1 VKSQALKIL
10 KNQLRAEANKGE
22 FETPISTNML
32 MEFEKLV
39 KVFSFEF
46 AVENFIAHFELEE
59 QDKVRLVFTT
69 HEYNLKSDFEL
80 VEILD
85 QDKGEDSAGLG
96 EGIIAE
102 VENWLTSNNTPT
114 NP

>member
-1 VKSQALKIL
+1 
-10 KNQLRAEANKGE
+10 
-22 FETPISTNML
+22 
-32 MEFEKLV
+32 
-39 KVFSFEF
+39 VFSFEF

>member
-1 VKSQALKIL
+1 
-10 KNQLRAEANKGE
+10 
-22 FETPISTNML
+22 M
-32 MEFEKLV
+32 
-39 KVFSFEF
+39 FSFEF

>member
-1 VKSQALKIL
+1 
-10 KNQLRAEANKGE
+10 
-22 FETPISTNML
+22 MD
-32 MEFEKLV
+32 FEKLV

>member
-1 VKSQALKIL
+1 M
-10 KNQLRAEANKGE
+10 E
-22 FETPISTNML
+22 FET
-32 MEFEKLV
+32 LV
-39 KVFSFEF
+39 KVYSFEF

-69 HEYNLKSDFEL
+69 HEYNLKSDFDL
-80 VEILD
+80 VENLE
-85 QDKGEDSAGLG
+85 QDKGDDSTGLG
-96 EGIIAE
+96 ENIVTE